1 MPQGGRLAIET
12 ANVVVTEA
20 AANQHLGLAPGRY
33 VTVSV
38 SDTGV
43 GMDDTVKQHLFE
55 PFFTTKESGKGT
67 GLGLATCY
75 GIVKQHGGYISA
87 DSQLGRGTV
96 FTIYLPLAVQPS
108 DDLPMLTER
117 EDLPHGRETVLL
129 VEDEP
134 AVRSLAVRVL
144 RQQGYVIL
152 EATNGSE
159 ALRIVET
166 QPHVAI
172 DLVLTDVV
180 MPQMGGQ
187 ALVNLLRAKLPSVKI
202 LFMSGYP
209 DRSFNQDG
217 TLDAN
222 INFLQ
227 KPFLPGVLARKVR
240 DVLES

>member
-1 MPQGGRLAIET
+1 
-12 ANVVVTEA
+12 
-20 AANQHLGLAPGRY
+20 
-33 VTVSV
+33 
-38 SDTGV
+38 
-43 GMDDTVKQHLFE
+43 VKQHLFE

-87 DSQLGRGTV
+87 ESELGRGAT
-96 FTIYLPLAVQPS
+96 FTIYLPLASQLDTDSPT
-108 DDLPMLTER
+108 LIER

-144 RQQGYVIL
+144 RQQGYAVL

-159 ALRIVET
+159 ALQLLEA
-166 QPHVAI
+166 QPNISI

-180 MPQMGGQ
+180 MPQMGGKT
-187 ALVNLLRAKLPSVKI
+187 LVEQLRAKQPSMKI

-217 TLDAN
+217 SIDLN

-227 KPFLPGVLARKVR
+227 KPFLPGTLARKIR

>member
-1 MPQGGRLAIET
+1 
-12 ANVVVTEA
+12 
-20 AANQHLGLAPGRY
+20 
-33 VTVSV
+33 
-38 SDTGV
+38 
-43 GMDDTVKQHLFE
+43 MDDTVKQHLFE